1 MSIELKMAWR
11 NVWRNRRR
19 SVLTMAA
26 IAFACTLLIFM
37 LSFQFGTYETMIN
50 SAVRIHTGYF
60 QVQAAGYHD
69 DPSVRKV
76 VPDPER
82 AARVLSEIPE
92 VTAFAERASAFAL
105 VSSDSRTYGAMING
119 VDPEREPSVSRL
131 KKLVREGRFLR
142 SGDTAD
148 ALLGRLLAENLQVG
162 LGDSVTILGQGR
174 DGSIAAAVVTV
185 RGIFSSGQ
193 DEFDRSALHVPLGFF
208 QETFFMR
215 GAVHK
220 VVAVTRSL
228 SNVSEAV
235 ERVSEALAKG
245 DGGAEL
251 AVLDWDAL
259 MPGLSQS
266 ILIDLVSGLVFYGL
280 LLVVVAFSILNT
292 FLMAVLERTR
302 EFGVMMA
309 LGTTR
314 RRLTRLLLAE
324 SMLLTA
330 MGIAAG
336 IVLGCAVTLFFQA
349 RGIDMSE
356 ASELLAQFGISGTLY
371 PKLGLLSAAI
381 GPVLVLII
389 TFFTALYPAL
399 RVRSLTP
406 VEAMR
411 HA

>member
-1 MSIELKMAWR
+1 MSIALKMAWR
-11 NVWRNRRR
+11 NIWRNRRR

-60 QVQAAGYHD
+60 QVQAEGYHD

-76 VPDPER
+76 VAEPER
-82 AARVLSEIPE
+82 VAQALSEVPE
-92 VTAFAERASAFAL
+92 VTAFAPRAAGFAL
-105 VSSDSRTYGAMING
+105 ISSETRTYGAMVNG
-119 VDPEREPSVSRL
+119 VDPEREPTVSRIPR
-131 KKLVREGRFLR
+131 LVREGRFLEP
-142 SGDTAD
+142 GDVD
-148 ALLGRLLAENLQVG
+148 AAMLGELLAENLQVG
-162 LGDSVTILGQGR
+162 LGDLVTLLGQGR

-185 RGIFSSGQ
+185 RGIFHSGQ
-193 DEFDRSALHVPLGFF
+193 DEFDRSALYLPLDYF
-208 QETFFMR
+208 QEVFFMR

-220 VVAVTRSL
+220 LVAVTDSL
-228 SNVSEAV
+228 GNVPEA
-235 ERVSEALAKG
+235 ERAVRKALA
-245 DGGAEL
+245 DQSEL
-251 AVLDWDAL
+251 VVLDWDEL

-266 ILIDLVSGLVFYGL
+266 ILIDLVSGLIFYGL

-309 LGTTR
+309 LGTSR
-314 RRLTRLLLAE
+314 NRLTRLLLTE

-330 MGIAAG
+330 VGIGLG
-336 IVLGCAVTLFFQA
+336 IVLGCAVTLFFESH
-349 RGIDMSE
+349 GIEMSE
-356 ASELLAQFGISGTLY
+356 AAELLQQFGISGTLY
-371 PKLGLLSAAI
+371 PRLSWLSAAI
-381 GPVLVLII
+381 GPVLVLFI
-389 TFFTALYPAL
+389 TFLTAVYPAL
-399 RVRSLTP
+399 RVRRLTP